1 MIFFYDNVF
10 FPRPYQVIFLR
21 PDKSK
26 PTYDKGIAFKDQVVA
41 AHDGSAFSA
50 KKIYRY
56 AAKHGVDSDDAIVE
70 SFEWVPLQIS

>member
-1 MIFFYDNVF
+1 MIFFYEDVY
-10 FPRPYQVIFLR
+10 FPKPYQVIFLR
-21 PDKSK
+21 PDYKV

-41 AHDGSAFSA
+41 AHDGSVFSA

-70 SFEWVPLQIS
+70 SFEWVPLQIP

>member
-1 MIFFYDNVF
+1 MIFFYDDVY
-10 FPRPYQVIFLR
+10 FPKPYQVIFLR
-21 PDKSK
+21 PDRKA

-41 AHDGSAFSA
+41 AQDGSAFSA

-70 SFEWVPLQIS
+70 SFGWQAFNID